1 MRISTNQ
8 IYDQNI
14 RAIMENQKQLTA
26 TQESLSTGKK
36 LNRPSDDPV
45 GAASVVRLTEQLD
58 KITQY
63 QRNNDLLTNAL
74 EEQEAVLNNM
84 SESLRRARTLVVQA
98 GNGILSEEDQ
108 GAIGKELEQI
118 RNEVLDLMNTQDAS
132 GNFIFAGYQSQ
143 QQAFTFNPAAS
154 GNAITFSGDSGT
166 TSVKLS
172 DSVTVQLRSSRLEVF
187 ENVFARHNFSVTG
200 SSAGANV
207 TTAKVAE
214 QGTFDQF
221 FDNNY
226 DAVTPANNNY
236 QLEVLGSGQ
245 VQLTNLGTSAVVGA
259 VDFTSG
265 EPFTIKGMT
274 FTVNA
279 TVGETVDFSLNTPE
293 KKNVAETLNDIA
305 NQLMDDS
312 LNGDALESALADALV
327 GLDNGMETINLERSS
342 LGGRLNIAE
351 SIYETNL
358 DLELTAKDAK
368 ANIVETDYAEASTE
382 FAKQEA
388 ALSAALATFPR
399 VSGLSLFDYIG

>member
-1 MRISTNQ
+1 
-8 IYDQNI
+8 
-14 RAIMENQKQLTA
+14 
-26 TQESLSTGKK
+26 
-36 LNRPSDDPV
+36 
-45 GAASVVRLTEQLD
+45 
-58 KITQY
+58 
-63 QRNNDLLTNAL
+63 
-74 EEQEAVLNNM
+74 
-84 SESLRRARTLVVQA
+84 
-98 GNGILSEEDQ
+98 
-108 GAIGKELEQI
+108 
-118 RNEVLDLMNTQDAS
+118 
-132 GNFIFAGYQSQ
+132 
-143 QQAFTFNPAAS
+143 
-154 GNAITFSGDSGT
+154 
-166 TSVKLS
+166 
-172 DSVTVQLRSSRLEVF
+172 
-187 ENVFARHNFSVTG
+187 
-200 SSAGANV
+200 
-207 TTAKVAE
+207 
-214 QGTFDQF
+214 
-221 FDNNY
+221 
-226 DAVTPANNNY
+226 
-236 QLEVLGSGQ
+236 
-245 VQLTNLGTSAVVGA
+245 
-259 VDFTSG
+259 
-265 EPFTIKGMT
+265 MT